1 MKNAAYFQ
9 QTVMCKSRFKH
20 KAVKPKQL
28 NLFYLKHMDVNFDLL
43 NSKQKTRFVEDI
55 NRLFKNDYP
64 MIEYWSNK
72 LNLSFQDSVEGVKL
86 II

>member
-9 QTVMCKSRFKH
+9 QTAMCKTRFKYR
-20 KAVKPKQL
+20 AVKPKQQ
-28 NLFYLKHMDVNFDLL
+28 NLFYLKHINANFGLL
-43 NSKQKTRFVEDI
+43 NIKQKTRFAKDI

-72 LNLSFQDSVEGVKL
+72 LNLSFQDSVEGVRL